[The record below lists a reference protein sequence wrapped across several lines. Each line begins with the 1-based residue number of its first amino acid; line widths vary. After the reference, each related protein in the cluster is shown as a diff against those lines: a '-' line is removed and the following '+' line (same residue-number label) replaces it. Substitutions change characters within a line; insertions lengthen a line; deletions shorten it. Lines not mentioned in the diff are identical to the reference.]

1 MKKLI
6 LKYYHYIFRIFLKK
20 IGSDRATSRAA
31 AISLTSFTISV
42 MILIIINFGLKL
54 LTNKS
59 YFFELNKIYIF
70 FIFFVIYLLTEFKI
84 KNIIDKNFKV

>member
-6 LKYYHYIFRIFLKK
+6 LKHYHYIFRIFLKK

-31 AISLTSFTISV
+31 AISLTSFIISV
-42 MILIIINFGLKL
+42 MILTIINFGLKL
-54 LTNKS
+54 LT
-59 YFFELNKIYIF
+59 NKIYIF

>member
-31 AISLTSFTISV
+31 AISLTFFTISV
-42 MILIIINFGLKL
+42 MILIIIIIIIINFGLKL

-59 YFFELNKIYIF
+59 YFFELNKI
-70 FIFFVIYLLTEFKI
+70 
-84 KNIIDKNFKV
+84 